1 MSENWG
7 QSQLSWNRVALEGEG
22 SKGDWNERRCRDRI
36 RTKRVT
42 QRKKGDVS
50 GFQWPGFCLLK
61 KKSKNNWRKALF
73 IYCKERNEVLAS
85 CGYQLCWVLVSFSVH
100 IRMAPSRL
108 YSPIPRQE
116 WLLVLN
122 FQLYS
127 PQRNDCL
134 SVSVF
139 ISKAYN
145 SYFLQELGSMFP
157 CFICTFSQ
165 SCIYNPT
172 GKMWFKLDSLLLQE
186 SAIKLISWP
195 S

>member
-1 MSENWG
+1 MPRQDQDKAGHSE
-7 QSQLSWNRVALEGEG
+7 E
-22 SKGDWNERRCRDRI
+22 
-36 RTKRVT
+36 KRWRFWISMTWILFV
-42 QRKKGDVS
+42 K
-50 GFQWPGFCLLK
+50 K